1 MWDQLEALGKKLG
14 LCGGGEGEPGTG
26 RPMERVMFMAFL
38 VILCLALFS
47 AVIFRLG
54 SMEDRINAALDGNAA
69 QVEELAGGLERLEA
83 ALIANQEALQAMA
96 AHVEAQRQVA
106 GRDAAA
112 DESIRHLSGVLD
124 KELQRNAELLKSLM
138 APKAEPAPA
147 PVPAPTN

>member
-1 MWDQLEALGKKLG
+1 
-14 LCGGGEGEPGTG
+14 
-26 RPMERVMFMAFL
+26 
-38 VILCLALFS
+38 
-47 AVIFRLG
+47 
-54 SMEDRINAALDGNAA
+54 MEDRINAALDGNAA

-124 KELQRNAELLKSLM
+124 KELQRNAELLKSLL
-138 APKAEPAPA
+138 APKAEPAP
-147 PVPAPTN
+147 VPAPTD